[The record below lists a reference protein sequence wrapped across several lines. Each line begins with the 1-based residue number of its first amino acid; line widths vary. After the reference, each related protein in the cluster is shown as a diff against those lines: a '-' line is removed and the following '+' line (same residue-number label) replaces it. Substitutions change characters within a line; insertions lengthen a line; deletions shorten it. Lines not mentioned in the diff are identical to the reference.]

1 MKKYNVMIDYEAGM
15 DDDGEEDF
23 LDDDEHDTVIC
34 KETVV
39 LAEDEESAIEMAID
53 EWDRDN
59 YIIPPGGGWC
69 GMYKYITAK
78 EIIEAI

>member
-1 MKKYNVMIDYEAGM
+1 MKKYKVKFSY
-15 DDDGEEDF
+15 GEGSE
-23 LDDDEHDTVIC
+23 
-34 KETVV
+34 KVV

-53 EWDRDN
+53 QWNN
-59 YIIPPGGGWC
+59 YYIPPGGGWC